1 MNPRYLAVLLGALT
15 VAVGLYFLTRSQDD
29 TVVDTSLES
38 IETKDPRRL
47 PGAQP
52 LRPSAIDTSAKAATQ
67 EPIKIGTATAF
78 GRIEVDLEPAD
89 AAFGVKL
96 DLIAD
101 KPGLNPVRTDTGFSI
116 DDVAPDVYR
125 LTLSGG
131 GIIPR
136 VVSGIRVVA
145 GEVAKVK
152 MAIEQGINVGGQIF
166 DALKKVPIP
175 GAEVWIAGLRVTT
188 DSDGRF
194 TFGQIL
200 SRNDITEITVKCD
213 DYDTIVYRNHPIND
227 PSFIQLALGGGGC
240 DVVCK
245 FDNKLGTPLPVRMD
259 TRIAIN
265 PGIWTIRRERSFS
278 DQSELLFK
286 NLYGSDYRVEVRFPD
301 GEHPAILFPFT
312 TNIDEKKKELILPLL
327 PGAKISGRVIGPET
341 VVNGLV
347 LELVTQ
353 LRGESIY
360 EVTVGKDAVYEM
372 KNIQPGDYFLRMKQ
386 GVMTQQLPPL
396 IVTSLDPLQC
406 DIDVLRHAYVDA
418 K

>member
-1 MNPRYLAVLLGALT
+1 MNPRYLAVILGAVT
-15 VAVGLYFLTRSQDD
+15 VVVGIYFLTRSEDD
-29 TVVDTSLES
+29 AVVDTSLES
-38 IETKDPRRL
+38 IESKDPRRL

-52 LRPSAIDTSAKAATQ
+52 LRPSSVDASAKSATQ
-67 EPIKIGTATAF
+67 EPKKIGTTTVY
-78 GRIEVDLEPAD
+78 GRIEVDLEPAE
-89 AAFGVKL
+89 AVFGVKL
-96 DLIAD
+96 DLVAD
-101 KPGLNPVRTDTGFSI
+101 KPGLNPVRTDKGFSI
-116 DDVAPDVYR
+116 DDAAPDVYR

-145 GEVAKVK
+145 GEIAKVK
-152 MAIEQGINVGGQIF
+152 MQIEQGINVGGQIF

-175 GAEVWIAGLRVTT
+175 GAEVWIAGLRATT
-188 DSDGRF
+188 DTDGRF

-200 SRNDITEITVKCD
+200 SRNDIAEITVKCD

-227 PSFIQLALGGGGC
+227 PSFIQLALSGGGC
-240 DVVCK
+240 DVLCK
-245 FDNKLGTPLPVRMD
+245 FDNQLGAPLPVRMN

-265 PGIWTIRRERSFS
+265 PGTWTVRRERSFS
-278 DQSELLFK
+278 NQTELLFK

-301 GEHPAILFPFT
+301 GEHPAVLMPFT
-312 TNIDEKKKELILPLL
+312 TNVDEKKKELILPLV
-327 PGAKISGRVIGPET
+327 PGARIAGKIIGPEN
-341 VVNGLV
+341 VVSGLV

-360 EVTVGKDAVYEM
+360 EVTVGRDAVYEM
-372 KNIQPGDYFLRMKQ
+372 KNIQPGEYFLRMKL

-396 IVTSLDPLQC
+396 IVTSLDPVQR

>member
-1 MNPRYLAVLLGALT
+1 MNPRYVAVFLGALT
-15 VAVGLYFLTRSQDD
+15 VAVGLYFLTRSNDD
-29 TVVDTSLES
+29 VVVDDRLES
-38 IETKDPRRL
+38 VESKDPRRL
-47 PGAQP
+47 PGAQSM
-52 LRPSAIDTSAKAATQ
+52 RAPSADAAPSVASQ
-67 EPIKIGTATAF
+67 PAKIGTKAAV
-78 GRIEVDLEPAD
+78 GRIEVDLEPAE
-89 AAFGVKL
+89 AAYGVRL
-96 DLIAD
+96 DLVAD
-101 KPGLNPVRTDTGFSI
+101 KPGLNPVRTDRGFTV

-152 MAIEQGINVGGQIF
+152 MSIEQGITVGGQIF

-194 TFGQIL
+194 TFGQTL
-200 SRNDITEITVKCD
+200 SRTDITEITVKCD

-240 DVVCK
+240 DVLCK
-245 FDNKLGTPLPVRMD
+245 FDNQLGAPLPVRMN
-259 TRIAIN
+259 TRITIN
-265 PGIWTIRRERSFS
+265 PGIWTMRRERAFS
-278 DQSELLFK
+278 NQSELLFK

-312 TNIDEKKKELILPLL
+312 TNVDEKHKELTLPLL
-327 PGAKISGRVIGPET
+327 RGAKISGKVIGPEN

-396 IVTSLDPLQC
+396 IVTSIDPVQR